1 MDRVTWLM
9 WRHAPVPHDV
19 QALRV
24 SVGKLGILGRVKLH
38 IVPEVPVRR

>member
-1 MDRVTWLM
+1 V
-9 WRHAPVPHDV
+9 PVPSAV

-24 SVGKLGILGRVKLH
+24 SLGKLGILGRVKLQ